1 MGRCLL
7 WHSRKKHVFA
17 RQSTAREIFAFATG
31 APDNKSCAAVI
42 ITGFR
47 EPYHITL

>member
-1 MGRCLL
+1 MSPRFL
-7 WHSRKKHVFA
+7 WHSRKKHAFA
-17 RQSTAREIFAFATG
+17 RQSAAREIFSGATG
-31 APDNKSCAAVI
+31 TPDNKSCTAVI